1 MRLRR
6 FAPLCLK
13 EPELPAV
20 AAAASAAVTA
30 SRTTWRYHCRLASGS
45 RQARVRLA
53 LARSGSDRPPRNV
66 TDAWSSGIEHLDLRF
81 ISVRDRQAR
90 IEQR

>member
-30 SRTTWRYHCRLASGS
+30 SRTTWRYHCRLPDKADSLRVS
-45 RQARVRLA
+45 VSDRFPLRQARVRLA
-53 LARSGSDRPPRNV
+53 SGSR
-66 TDAWSSGIEHLDLRF
+66 
-81 ISVRDRQAR
+81 
-90 IEQR
+90 